1 MGFGTKQ
8 SDIDTLIARLT
19 SSRAGYMDNI
29 NQAGLLQLT
38 AARAAK
44 IDTIET
50 YAEHG
55 VTKRRNPVDL
65 WIAPDAGQALTSQIT
80 LNTTPTLID
89 LGTFS
94 FGDLWIPI
102 DADIAKAILMLK
114 FGNKLDDSGADN
126 YLSGAQYIRVKSTGD
141 FITAINFAGG
151 ELYVTASSR
160 ENGDVIFG
168 NQDIRLVMDAD
179 PSGWNSID
187 VSWYNATAFGDSMYL
202 NDVQIGLRLY
212 FYE

>member
-38 AARAAK
+38 AARAAS
-44 IDTIET
+44 IDDIYT
-50 YAEHG
+50 YSLHG

-65 WIAPDAGQALTSQIT
+65 WIAPDSGQALTPQIT
-80 LNTTPTLID
+80 IDTTPTLLD
-89 LGTFS
+89 LGTFT
-94 FGDLWIPI
+94 FNDLWVPI
-102 DADIAKAILMLK
+102 DADIAKVILMLK
-114 FGNKLDDSGADN
+114 FGNKQDDSGVDN
-126 YLSGAQYIRVKSTGD
+126 YLDGAQYIRVKSTGD

-151 ELYVTASSR
+151 ELAVTASSK

-168 NQDIRLVMDAD
+168 DRDLRLVMDAD

>member
-38 AARAAK
+38 AARAAA
-44 IDTIET
+44 IDDINT
-50 YAEHG
+50 YSLHA

-65 WIAPDAGQALTSQIT
+65 WIAPDAGQALTPQIT
-80 LNTTPTLID
+80 INTTPTLLD
-89 LGTFS
+89 LGTFN
-94 FGDLWIPI
+94 FGDLWVPI
-102 DADIAKAILMLK
+102 DADIAKVILMLK
-114 FGNKLDDSGADN
+114 FGNKQDDSGVAN
-126 YLSGAQYIRVKSTGD
+126 YLNGAQYIRVKSTGD
-141 FITAINFAGG
+141 FITAINFVGG
-151 ELYVTASSR
+151 ELAVSASSK

-168 NQDIRLVMDAD
+168 DRDLRLVMDAD
-179 PSGWNSID
+179 PSGWNAID
-187 VSWYNATAFGDSMYL
+187 VSWYDATAFGDSMYL